1 MNNARRKILREII
14 DNLEAQNELL
24 QSCAEE
30 ERDYLDNIPENLQE
44 STKYANAEE
53 NVEDLDSAVESLNEA
68 IESIQSAID
77 R

>member
-30 ERDYLDNIPENLQE
+30 EQDYLDNIPENLQE

>member
-14 DNLEAQNELL
+14 DNLETQNASL
-24 QSCAEE
+24 QGCADEE
-30 ERDYLDNIPENLQE
+30 QDYLDNIPENMQE
-44 STKYANAEE
+44 SAKYANAEE
-53 NVEDLDSAVESLNEA
+53 NAEDLESAVESLNEA

>member
-30 ERDYLDNIPENLQE
+30 EQDYLDNIPENLQE

-68 IESIQSAID
+68 IDSIQSAID

>member
-1 MNNARRKILREII
+1 M
-14 DNLEAQNELL
+14 
-24 QSCAEE
+24 
-30 ERDYLDNIPENLQE
+30 DNIPENLQE